1 MADGKEKK
9 SRKRRVA
16 DYIIIAAASV
26 LYAMGISLFL
36 DPNNLASGGITGV
49 AIILNRI
56 CGLETGTLYFI
67 LNIPIVLLGLWKFGW
82 RFMMSTAYAI
92 LMTST
97 FTNLLS
103 GYGAVT
109 TEPLLAAMA
118 GSILLAV
125 GIGLIFKAGATTGGT
140 DILIK
145 LLRIRYKHMKT
156 GALFFITD
164 FFIVTVAGLLFRD
177 FNIAMYALIAVI
189 ITGKVLDLV
198 LYGSDEAKLLYIISD
213 APEEIAQRLLEEV
226 DSGVTYLKG
235 VGGYSNEAKRVIM
248 CVTKKQQAPRVEE
261 IVKEEDG
268 SAFMIVTSANEIYG
282 EGYKSLFSEKI

>member
-1 MADGKEKK
+1 MADGREKK
-9 SRKRRVA
+9 PVKRKIR
-16 DYIIIAAASV
+16 DYIVIAGASV

-56 CGLETGTLYFI
+56 CGLGTGTLYFM

-82 RFMMSTAYAI
+82 RFMMSTTYAI

-97 FTNLLS
+97 FTNLFA

-109 TEPLLAAMA
+109 EEPLLAAMA
-118 GSILLAV
+118 GSILLAI
-125 GIGLIFKAGATTGGT
+125 GIGLIFKSGATTGGT
-140 DILIK
+140 DIIIK

-164 FFIVTVAGLLFRD
+164 FFIVTAAGILFRD
-177 FNIAMYALIAVI
+177 FNLAMYALIAVI
-189 ITGKVLDLV
+189 ITGRVLDLV
-198 LYGSDEAKLLYIISD
+198 LYGSDEAKLIYIISD
-213 APEEIAQRLLEEV
+213 APERIAERLLEEV

-235 VGGYSNEAKRVIM
+235 IGGYSNEVKRVIM
-248 CVTKKQQAPRVEE
+248 CVTKKQQAPGIEE
-261 IVKEEDG
+261 IVKEEDAE
-268 SAFMIVTSANEIYG
+268 AFMIVTSANEIYG